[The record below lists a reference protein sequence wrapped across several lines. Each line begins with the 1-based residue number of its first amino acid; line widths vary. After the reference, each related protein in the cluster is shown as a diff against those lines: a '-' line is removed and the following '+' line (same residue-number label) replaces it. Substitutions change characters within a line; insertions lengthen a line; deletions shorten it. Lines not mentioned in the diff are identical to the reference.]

1 VQKYIDALRKT
12 GKQLEADFEKSKD
25 IHHSASKGS
34 FRENIVDS
42 IIRPF
47 LPKIYGLSGGEC
59 FSKDNQISKQLDL
72 IIYDELYSYKIPY
85 SDNFIQFP
93 CESIYGNIEV
103 KSYLSKGDFLK
114 SVENI
119 ASLKKLN
126 RDSTTALNVTP
137 FLEFGLGGG
146 LEFNDTGN
154 KNDYIGIV
162 FAYDSPSI
170 HTIMTY
176 FDLVN
181 VNEKLLPDYFVIY
194 NKKTIICKLKDNYAG
209 FNIKDFTH
217 FIPVNT
223 GEDTLPIFI
232 SQLLTMLQSMHL
244 KAADIKTIPIML
256 LNSKLKDIKS
266 YITNN
271 KEFNKKTE

>member
-1 VQKYIDALRKT
+1 MQKYIDALRKT

-25 IHHSASKGS
+25 IKHSASKGS
-34 FRENIVDS
+34 FREKIIDS

-85 SDNFIQFP
+85 SYNFIQFP
-93 CESIYGNIEV
+93 CESVYGNIEV
-103 KSYLSKGDFLK
+103 KSYLSKEEFLK

-119 ASLKKLN
+119 ESLKILN
-126 RDSTTALNVTP
+126 RDSTTSLNITP
-137 FLEFGLGGG
+137 FFELGLAGG
-146 LEFNDTGN
+146 LTFNDTGS

-170 HTIMTY
+170 NTVMTY
-176 FDLVN
+176 FELVD
-181 VNEKLLPDYFVIY
+181 VNEQLLPDYFVIY
-194 NKKTIICKLKDNYAG
+194 NKKTIICRRKDQYAG
-209 FNIKDFTH
+209 FNINDFTH

-244 KAADIKTIPIML
+244 KATDIKTIPNML
-256 LNSKLKDIKS
+256 LDRKLKDMKTYS
-266 YITNN
+266 THQ
-271 KEFNKKTE
+271 KEFNKKD